1 MRRTLPPVLAVLAL
15 LAAAAPAHAQG
26 AGLAG
31 CRPGAEY
38 EVCFNDPTGGVAQKS
53 VLFRRLR
60 ALIDLAGNG
69 DEVRVAM
76 YSWTEKGRKV
86 TQALVAAH
94 QRGAAV
100 AVVADSGA
108 DAAQLNA
115 LRAAGIPVSVCV
127 HSCTSHDPLS
137 IQHVKLFLLR
147 IGGAKH
153 TVVTTS
159 NLTGRQRDELA
170 NDFVHSFADDELYD
184 YYVDYWTRLYVQN
197 WLFWG
202 NAARVHR
209 TSRGNTAMVFQRTD
223 RDPVVRILR
232 GIRGCTAAHGKVWVG
247 ASLYTRT
254 DVRRRLARLWKK
266 YHCDVRVVIE
276 PAVVSEAFAQKGL
289 PGDRV
294 RKWPIHH
301 KLLIIDATVG
311 KRVRRVVYTGSH
323 NFTRNALVRNDEIW
337 TGYTS
342 PFVFDTYVGYF
353 NRLYAVATP

>member
-1 MRRTLPPVLAVLAL
+1 MRRALVPVLAVLAV

-31 CRPGAEY
+31 CRAGAEY
-38 EVCFNDPTGGVAQKS
+38 EVCFNDPTGGGDQRA

-60 ALIDLAGNG
+60 ALINLAGNG
-69 DEVRVAM
+69 DQVNVAM

-86 TQALVAAH
+86 TKALVAAH

-108 DAAQLNA
+108 DAAQLDA
-115 LRAAGIPVSVCV
+115 LRAAGVPVSVCV

-147 IGGAKH
+147 IGGRKH

-170 NDFVHSFADDELYD
+170 NDLVHSFADDELYD
-184 YYVDYWTRLYVQN
+184 YYLDYWARLYLQS
-197 WLFWG
+197 WWFWG
-202 NAARVHR
+202 DSSRVHR
-209 TSRGNTAMVFQRTD
+209 TSHGNTAMVFERDD

-232 GIRGCTAAHGKVWVG
+232 GIRRCTPAHGKVWVG

-254 DVRRRLARLWKK
+254 EVRRRLARLSSK
-266 YHCDVRVVIE
+266 YHCDVRLVIGPEVV
-276 PAVVSEAFAQKGL
+276 PAFARKGL
-289 PGDRV
+289 PGDHVHR
-294 RKWPIHH
+294 WPIHH
-301 KLLIIDATVG
+301 KLLIVDATVG
-311 KRVRRVVYTGSH
+311 KRVRRAVYTGSH

-337 TGYTS
+337 TGYTNG
-342 PFVFDTYVGYF
+342 FVFDTYVDYF
-353 NRLYAVATP
+353 NRLYSVAKP